1 MANTIENKENQ
12 NQLFHKRK
20 ACAIKISFPLF
31 RKLDETIQRLK
42 KSRNY
47 GVSKQEWITE
57 AIREKIAKDKVK
69 IAKIEKNFL
78 SSEVKPKQITL
89 FLDVKSD
96 NEIKKQLEVLRS
108 AGDPTFS
115 KKCWIIEAI
124 KEKLSSDE
132 KCINLNT
139 N

>member
-1 MANTIENKENQ
+1 MANTIENKNQ
-12 NQLFHKRK
+12 PFYKRK

-69 IAKIEKNFL
+69 IAKIKKTFL
-78 SSEVKPKQITL
+78 ASEEKPKQLTL
-89 FLDVKSD
+89 FLDIKSD

-108 AGDPTFS
+108 AGDPTLS

-132 KCINLNT
+132 KHTKLNINQL
-139 N
+139 

>member
-1 MANTIENKENQ
+1 MANTIENKNQ
-12 NQLFHKRK
+12 PFYKRK
-20 ACAIKISFPLF
+20 ACSIKISFPLF

-69 IAKIEKNFL
+69 IAKIEKTFL
-78 SSEVKPKQITL
+78 ASEEKPKQLTL
-89 FLDVKSD
+89 FLDIKSD
-96 NEIKKQLEVLRS
+96 NEIKKQLEVLRI
-108 AGDPTFS
+108 AGDPTLS

-132 KCINLNT
+132 KYTKLNT
-139 N
+139 NQL